1 VADIIHVDLTQLPAQ
16 FTPLEQQQLQSMQKQ
31 LQSGSVLTWELDIKE
46 TKKNNP
52 PLLGSS
58 WKLHPC

>member
-1 VADIIHVDLTQLPAQ
+1 MADIIHVDLTQLPAQ

-46 TKKNNP
+46 TKKTIP
-52 PLLGSS
+52 R
-58 WKLHPC
+58 C